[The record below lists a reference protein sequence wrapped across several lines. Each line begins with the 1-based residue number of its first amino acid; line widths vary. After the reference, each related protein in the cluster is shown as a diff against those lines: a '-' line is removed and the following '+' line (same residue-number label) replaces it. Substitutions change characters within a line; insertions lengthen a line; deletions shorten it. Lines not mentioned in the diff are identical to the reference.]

1 MTDTRFDR
9 ALGDRSILTGPEV
22 EASSGLPVYSIG
34 FALAVIL
41 AFTSFSVANTALLW
55 GPVPRIAIPRV

>member
-9 ALGDRSILTGPEV
+9 APGDRPILTGLEV

-34 FALAVIL
+34 FALDVIL
-41 AFTSFSVANTALLW
+41 AVTSFWVANTALLW
-55 GPVPRIAIPRV
+55 ARYPGLTNPRV